1 MTQKRKGSTTA
12 PTVSSH
18 GSNPEQ
24 GIKNMQSN
32 STERAQSATGRPD
45 LFKMVMDMETPIC
58 DAENAISIMYRILHD
73 NFSEPHTAA
82 TGSPNRWILSESDI
96 SDMFFVANLINKYI
110 GHIKKNWNEALEAGR

>member
-1 MTQKRKGSTTA
+1 MPPKTKGPAEVAASLD
-12 PTVSSH
+12 H

-32 STERAQSATGRPD
+32 STESAQSATGRQD

-58 DAENAISIMYRILHD
+58 DAENAISIMHRILHD
-73 NFSEPHTAA
+73 NFNEPHTAA

-96 SDMFFVANLINKYI
+96 SDMFFVANLINKYV